1 MSLPNYLISQFA
13 KATNDTKKRTKETVI
28 AYGTTV
34 RYNNATF
41 VKLDGSEILTPV
53 TSTADTI
60 PGERV
65 MVTIKNHA
73 ATITGN
79 ITSPAARTGD
89 VNQLNKDVN
98 GAEKVATNFLNL
110 TDDLGLIVGD
120 RTGDRLAGN
129 IQLKAEVGGAS
140 ISLRD
145 GTTILTKFSAT
156 SKAFTGVTSTSDS
169 SGSSTI
175 TTEDED
181 GTESSE
187 TMDDVEQ
194 TVYTSQTKP
203 VVKFESPN
211 PIYFSNGI
219 TTNKI
224 LISDDSF
231 ISNVNLTL
239 NGRIFDANG
248 KAVLEP
254 ITSNGNLSIGYGRYK
269 AATASS
275 TDFSTL
281 YGNKVRLYTKNG
293 AQIIQDGRIAFETLN
308 SKGNMALGYHLKK
321 KGSGNL
327 NLYGGDAVNIYAK
340 SASIADST
348 GSSCFQA
355 KNEAG
360 NTTLGYARYAN
371 GGETNVYGGTAL
383 NLQAASGG
391 TIVAKSAIVPET
403 NASLSLGKYNE
414 LGWSN
419 IYIGNAGNTYS
430 GLRMI
435 QSGKSLNMCGRD
447 ANGRFIFGNTESI
460 MYYVNKSVD
469 TTTTGTAFKFTSGNN
484 DAENNTSSVWLF
496 GGADTTSRYIGSYV
510 AYNRTYTNTANMCV
524 TSNGVFGR
532 STSSSQRYKR
542 DIVVA
547 NIDDFK
553 GLYEL
558 PVKKFKYKND
568 YIAADD
574 ELYDKYLY
582 GFIVEDLE
590 RFLPCAVQH
599 EIDENGTAIPEM
611 WNSNIIVPSLLKLIQ
626 DLNTRLKSIEEGA

>member
-1 MSLPNYLISQFA
+1 MSLSSDLISQFA
-13 KATNDTKKRTKETVI
+13 RITNDNSKRDKGTVI
-28 AYGTTV
+28 TYGTTIL
-34 RYNNATF
+34 RGDSMY
-41 VKLDGSEILTPV
+41 VKIDGSDVLTPV
-53 TSTADTI
+53 SSTVNVRDN
-60 PGERV
+60 ERV
-65 MVTIKNHA
+65 TVMIKNHT

-79 ITSPAARTGD
+79 ITSPAA
-89 VNQLNKDVN
+89 NSKDSSDA
-98 GAEKVATNFLNL
+98 GKTATNYMER
-110 TDDLGLIVGD
+110 TDDRGLIIGD
-120 RTGDRLAGN
+120 RTGEILRGN
-129 IQLKAEVGGAS
+129 IQLKAESGGAS
-140 ISLRD
+140 IALRD
-145 GTTILTKFSAT
+145 STTILAKFSAIT
-156 SKAFTGVTSTSDS
+156 KIFTGVTSAANSTS
-169 SGSSTI
+169 SSTI

-181 GTESSE
+181 GSEDSE
-187 TMDDVEQ
+187 TITDVEQ
-194 TVYTSQTKP
+194 IVQTSQTKP
-203 VVKFESPN
+203 VVKFESDS
-211 PIYFSNGI
+211 PIYFSNGV
-219 TTNKI
+219 TTDKI
-224 LISDDSF
+224 LISDENF

-275 TDFSTL
+275 KDYSTL

-321 KGSGNL
+321 RGSGNL

-371 GGETNVYGGTAL
+371 GGETNIYGGSAL
-383 NLQAASGG
+383 NLYAASGG
-391 TIVAKSAIVPET
+391 VINANNALVPSSNAAI
-403 NASLSLGKYNE
+403 SLGKYNE

-419 IYIGNAGNTYS
+419 IYIGGASESYN

-435 QSGKSLNMCGRD
+435 VSGSSLNLCGRD
-447 ANGRFIFGNTESI
+447 ADNHFIFGNTEAV
-460 MYYVNKSVD
+460 MYYVNKNVD

-484 DAENNTSSVWLF
+484 SASNNTSSVWLF
-496 GGADTTSRYIGSYV
+496 GASDTTSRYIGSYV
-510 AYNRTYTNTANMCV
+510 VYNRTYTNTANMCV

-542 DIVVA
+542 DIMMA
-547 NIDDFK
+547 DIDDLK
-553 GLYEL
+553 CLYDL
-558 PVKKFKYKND
+558 PIKKFKYKND

-582 GFIVEDLE
+582 GFIVEDLDSI
-590 RFLPCAVQH
+590 LPCAVQH
-599 EIDENGTAIPEM
+599 TNDEDGAVIPEM

-626 DLNTRLKSIEEGA
+626 DLNTRLKNIEEGV

>member
-1 MSLPNYLISQFA
+1 MSLSSDLISQFA
-13 KATNDTKKRTKETVI
+13 KVTNDNSKREKGTAI
-28 AYGTTV
+28 AYATV
-34 RYNNATF
+34 VSRGDTMY
-41 VKLDGSEILTPV
+41 VKLDGSDVLTPV
-53 TSTADTI
+53 SSTVSIRD
-60 PGERV
+60 GERV
-65 MVTIKNHA
+65 TVMIKNHI

-79 ITSPAARTGD
+79 ITSPAANSEDNVDAART
-89 VNQLNKDVN
+89 
-98 GAEKVATNFLNL
+98 ATNYMEL
-110 TDDLGLIVGD
+110 TDDRGLIVGD
-120 RTGDRLAGN
+120 RTSTILRGN
-129 IQLKAEVGGAS
+129 IQLKAESGGAS
-140 ISLRD
+140 IALRD

-156 SKAFTGVTSTSDS
+156 RKTYTGVTSASDS
-169 SGSSTI
+169 SSSSTI

-187 TMDDVEQ
+187 TITDVEQ

-219 TTNKI
+219 TTDKV
-224 LISDDSF
+224 LISNDSF
-231 ISNVNLTL
+231 ISNMNITL

-269 AATASS
+269 AATTTS
-275 TDFSTL
+275 TDYSTL

-308 SKGNMALGYHLKK
+308 GKGNMALGYHLKK

-391 TIVAKSAIVPET
+391 TIVAKSAIVPES

-419 IYIGNAGNTYS
+419 IYIGNAGDTYS

-447 ANGRFIFGNTESI
+447 AEGRFIFGNNESV

-469 TTTTGTAFKFTSGNN
+469 TTTTGNAFKFTSGNN
-484 DAENNTSSVWLF
+484 DAANNTGSVWFF
-496 GGADTTSRYIGSYV
+496 GASDTTSRYIGSYV

-542 DIVVA
+542 DIVLA
-547 NIDDFK
+547 DINDLK
-553 GLYEL
+553 SLYDL

-590 RFLPCAVQH
+590 SVLPCAVQH
-599 EIDENGTAIPEM
+599 EIDEDGTTLPEM

>member
-1 MSLPNYLISQFA
+1 MSLSSDLISQFA
-13 KATNDTKKRTKETVI
+13 RITNDNSKRDKGTVI
-28 AYGTTV
+28 TYGTTIL
-34 RYNNATF
+34 RGDSMY
-41 VKLDGSEILTPV
+41 VKIDGSDVLTPV
-53 TSTADTI
+53 SSTVNVRDN
-60 PGERV
+60 ERV
-65 MVTIKNHA
+65 TVMIKNHT

-79 ITSPAARTGD
+79 ITSPAA
-89 VNQLNKDVN
+89 NSKDSSDA
-98 GAEKVATNFLNL
+98 GKTATNYMER
-110 TDDLGLIVGD
+110 TDDRGLIIGD
-120 RTGDRLAGN
+120 RTGAILRGN
-129 IQLKAEVGGAS
+129 IQLKAESGGAS
-140 ISLRD
+140 IALRD
-145 GTTILTKFSAT
+145 STTILAKFSAIT
-156 SKAFTGVTSTSDS
+156 KIFAGVTSAANSTS
-169 SGSSTI
+169 SSTI

-181 GTESSE
+181 GSEDSE
-187 TMDDVEQ
+187 TITDVEQ
-194 TVYTSQTKP
+194 VVQTSQTKP
-203 VVKFESPN
+203 VVKFESDS
-211 PIYFSNGI
+211 PIYFSNGV
-219 TTNKI
+219 TTDKI
-224 LISDDSF
+224 LISDENF

-275 TDFSTL
+275 KDYSTL

-321 KGSGNL
+321 RGSGNL

-371 GGETNVYGGTAL
+371 GGETNIYGGSAL
-383 NLQAASGG
+383 NLYAASGG
-391 TIVAKSAIVPET
+391 VINANNAIVPSS
-403 NASLSLGKYNE
+403 NAAISLGKYNE

-419 IYIGNAGNTYS
+419 IYIGNAANTYN

-435 QSGKSLNMCGRD
+435 QSGQSLNMCGRD
-447 ANGRFIFGNTESI
+447 AEGRFIFGNNESV
-460 MYYVNKSVD
+460 MYYVNKNVD
-469 TTTTGTAFKFTSGNN
+469 TTTTGNAFKFTSGNN
-484 DAENNTSSVWLF
+484 DAANNTGSVWFF
-496 GGADTTSRYIGSYV
+496 GASDTTSRYIGSYV
-510 AYNRTYTNTANMCV
+510 VYNRTYTNTANMCV

-542 DIVVA
+542 DIMMA
-547 NIDDFK
+547 DIDDLK
-553 GLYEL
+553 CLYDL
-558 PVKKFKYKND
+558 PIKKFKYKND

-590 RFLPCAVQH
+590 SILPCAVQH
-599 EIDENGTAIPEM
+599 TNDEDGAVIPEM

-626 DLNTRLKSIEEGA
+626 DLNTRLKNIEEGV